1 MTLLTYWSIAWLIG
15 IWLGDKLAIPSLAWG
30 GGAVVALGLSGATH
44 LRGASHLRFSCIA
57 ALALGATRMLLAAPH
72 FDEHSL
78 ATYNDR
84 GVVTLVGV
92 VAAEP
97 DVRDRFV
104 FYQLAVRSLTLDGAG
119 SEPLTVHGDA
129 RVKGPRYPVYAYG
142 DQVQVRGSLETPP
155 ILEDF
160 DYRGYL
166 AHRGVYSHVPDA
178 HIERLSGGGGA
189 AWKRTL
195 LTFKARAQATIAR
208 ILPEPEA
215 SLLTGIL
222 LGVESGIP
230 HDLSEDFTTTGASHV
245 IAISGFNIS
254 IITALLTATL
264 GRLVRDRRL
273 AAGIAIAGVVTY
285 TILVGADAAVVRAAV
300 MGVVTVIGV
309 AVGRQGLAL
318 NSLALAA
325 IVMTALNPYTLWDV
339 GFQLSVAATLGL
351 ILYAQRFEST
361 TQRLLERKLSAGR
374 AKQVVGW
381 VGDALLLT
389 LAAQITT
396 TPLIL
401 WHFGRLSVVSLLTNG
416 LILPVQSLVM
426 FFGGAAT
433 LIGLV
438 VEPLGRVVGW
448 AAYLWLAWTI
458 RVVRWTAD
466 LPVASVPLKLSD
478 GGLIALYIAI
488 GGLTALLLLP
498 RQRRRDAWQN
508 LCQRLPFKATLGGM
522 ALVTAVAWVA
532 VFQFPDGKLHVTFLD
547 VGQGDAIFIE
557 TPDGAQILID
567 GGPEGSVVLAE
578 MGGQMP
584 FWDRTLDLVVLT
596 HPDADHLTGL
606 IPALERYDVRT
617 VMLRELPLE
626 SDLMDAWE
634 KALADEGATLLR
646 GETAT
651 HIALSDGVALDVLHP
666 GPALVADSDADT
678 NNNSIVLR
686 LTYGDVAFL
695 LPGDI
700 QAEVEQVLVRSGVYL
715 RSTVLKLPHHGSKTS
730 TSPAFL
736 HAVGPQVAVI
746 SVGADNSFR
755 HPSAEVL
762 ERLDDMLIYR
772 TDQNGRVAITSD
784 GHRLWID
791 TER

>member
-15 IWLGDKLAIPSLAWG
+15 IWVGDKLALPPLAWG
-30 GGAVVALGLSGATH
+30 GGAVVAILSAALVRPSQTR
-44 LRGASHLRFSCIA
+44 LVISCIA
-57 ALALGATRMLLAAPH
+57 ALALGATRLLLAEPH

-78 ATYNDR
+78 ATYNGQ

-92 VAAEP
+92 IADEP
-97 DVRDRFV
+97 DVRDTLVYYRLEA
-104 FYQLAVRSLTLDGAG
+104 QTLTLEEK
-119 SEPLTVHGDA
+119 SESLDVHGAA
-129 RVKGPRYPVYAYG
+129 RLRGPRYPVYAYG
-142 DQVQVRGSLETPP
+142 DRLQVRGELETP
-155 ILEDF
+155 LAWEDF
-160 DYRGYL
+160 NYRDYL
-166 AHRGVYSHVPDA
+166 AQKSIYSHFPRAEV
-178 HIERLSGGGGA
+178 ERLPGQGGA

-195 LTFKARAQATIAR
+195 LTFKVHAQATIAR

-230 HDLSEDFTTTGASHV
+230 RDVSEDFKTTGASHV

-273 AAGIAIAGVVTY
+273 AAGIAIAGVVAY

-309 AVGRQGLAL
+309 AVDRQGLAL

-351 ILYAQRFEST
+351 ILYAQRFASA
-361 TQRLLERKLSAGR
+361 TQRLLERKLSVGR

-401 WHFGRLSVVSLLTNG
+401 WHFGRLSVVSLLTNV
-416 LILPVQSLVM
+416 LILPVQSWVM

-448 AAYLWLAWTI
+448 VAYLWLTWTI
-458 RVVRWTAD
+458 HVVRWTAD
-466 LPVASVPLKLSD
+466 LPFASVPLKLSD
-478 GGLIALYIAI
+478 GGLVALYIAI
-488 GGLTALLLLP
+488 GGLSALLLLP

-508 LCQRLPFKATLGGM
+508 LSQRLPLKATLSGM
-522 ALVTAVAWVA
+522 ALMTVVTWVA
-532 VFQFPDGKLHVTFLD
+532 VFQFPDGKLHVVFLD

-557 TPDGAQILID
+557 TPAGAQILID
-567 GGPEGSVVLAE
+567 GGPEGSTLLSE
-578 MGGQMP
+578 LGGQMP
-584 FWDRTLDLVVLT
+584 FWDRTLDLIVLT

-606 IPALERYDVRT
+606 IPTLERYDVRA
-617 VMLRELPLE
+617 VMLRELPHE
-626 SDLMDAWE
+626 TDLTEAWK

-646 GETAT
+646 GEAAT
-651 HIALSDGVALDVLHP
+651 HIALSDGVTLDVLHP

-700 QAEVEQVLVRSGVYL
+700 QTKVEQALVRSGVYL

-730 TSPAFL
+730 ASQVFL
-736 HAVGPQVAVI
+736 DAVRPQVAVI
-746 SVGADNSFR
+746 SVGAENSFR

-762 ERLDDMLIYR
+762 ERLDDMLVYR

-784 GHRLWID
+784 GRRLWMD

>member
-15 IWLGDKLAIPSLAWG
+15 IWVGDKLALPPLAWG
-30 GGAVVALGLSGATH
+30 GGAVVAILSAALVRPSQTR
-44 LRGASHLRFSCIA
+44 LVISCIA
-57 ALALGATRMLLAAPH
+57 ALALGATRLLLAEPH

-78 ATYNDR
+78 ATYNGQ

-92 VAAEP
+92 IADEP
-97 DVRDRFV
+97 DVRDTLVYYRLEA
-104 FYQLAVRSLTLDGAG
+104 QTLTLEEK
-119 SEPLTVHGDA
+119 SESLDVHGAA
-129 RVKGPRYPVYAYG
+129 RLRAPRYPVYAYG
-142 DQVQVRGSLETPP
+142 DRLQVRGELETP
-155 ILEDF
+155 LAWEDF
-160 DYRGYL
+160 NYRDYL
-166 AHRGVYSHVPDA
+166 AQKSIYSHFPRAEV
-178 HIERLSGGGGA
+178 ERLPGQGGA

-195 LTFKARAQATIAR
+195 LTFKVHAQATIAR

-230 HDLSEDFTTTGASHV
+230 RDVSEDFKATGASHV

-273 AAGIAIAGVVTY
+273 AAGIAIAGVVAY

-309 AVGRQGLAL
+309 AVDRQGLAL

-351 ILYAQRFEST
+351 ILYAQRFASA
-361 TQRLLERKLSAGR
+361 TQRLLERKLSVGR

-401 WHFGRLSVVSLLTNG
+401 WHFGRLSVVSLLTNV
-416 LILPVQSLVM
+416 LILPVQSWVM

-448 AAYLWLAWTI
+448 VAYLWLTWTI
-458 RVVRWTAD
+458 HVVRWTAD
-466 LPVASVPLKLSD
+466 LPFASVPLKLSD
-478 GGLIALYIAI
+478 GGLVALYIAI
-488 GGLTALLLLP
+488 GGLSALLLLP

-508 LCQRLPFKATLGGM
+508 LSQRLPLKATLSGM
-522 ALVTAVAWVA
+522 ALMTVVTWVA
-532 VFQFPDGKLHVTFLD
+532 VFQFPDGKLHVVFLD

-557 TPDGAQILID
+557 TPAGAQILID
-567 GGPEGSVVLAE
+567 GGPEGSTLLSE
-578 MGGQMP
+578 LGGQMP
-584 FWDRTLDLVVLT
+584 FWDRTLDLIVLT

-606 IPALERYDVRT
+606 IPTLERYDVRA
-617 VMLRELPLE
+617 VMLRELPHE
-626 SDLMDAWE
+626 TDLTEAWK

-646 GETAT
+646 GEAAT
-651 HIALSDGVALDVLHP
+651 HIALSDGVTLDVLHP

-686 LTYGDVAFL
+686 LTYSDVAFL

-700 QAEVEQVLVRSGVYL
+700 QTKVEQALVRSGVYL

-730 TSPAFL
+730 ASQVFL
-736 HAVGPQVAVI
+736 DAVRPQVAVI
-746 SVGADNSFR
+746 SVGAENSFR

-762 ERLDDMLIYR
+762 ERLDDMLVYR

-784 GHRLWID
+784 GRRLWID